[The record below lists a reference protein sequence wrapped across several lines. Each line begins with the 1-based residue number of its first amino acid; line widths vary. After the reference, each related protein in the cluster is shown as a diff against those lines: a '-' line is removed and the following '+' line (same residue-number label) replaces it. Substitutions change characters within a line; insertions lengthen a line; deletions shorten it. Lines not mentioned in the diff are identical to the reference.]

1 MDASNKRYQ
10 LGNYV
15 KDWGHRVVRIVG
27 IDYKNLSVNYGED
40 NHATLE
46 WHDIFPIPIK
56 ANLLVQ
62 MGFSL
67 LEEKRNPYHVKY
79 SMSIVILGR
88 HYNATGIEYDNKSL
102 WSFSNTSILYV
113 HQLQNILSIINPA
126 MDCHMGPFPL
136 QQNSST
142 KS

>member
-1 MDASNKRYQ
+1 MGAANKRYQ
-10 LGNYV
+10 LDNYV
-15 KDWGHRVVRIVG
+15 KDWGGRIVK
-27 IDYKNLSVNYGED
+27 IVELDHKNIVVDYGED

-56 ANLLVQ
+56 VNLLIQ

-79 SMSIVILGR
+79 SMSIIILGR

-102 WSFSNTSILYV
+102 WTFSNTSVLYI
-113 HQLQNILSIINPA
+113 HQLQNIMAIINPA
-126 MDCHMGPFPL
+126 IDFHEDL
-136 QQNSST
+136 YVL
-142 KS
+142 